1 MNGAPARAGAR
12 ILLVEDDELNRALV
26 RAIVSRCAEPELR
39 GAQLVEAGDLA
50 QARAAI
56 EDAPVDVMLLD
67 MGLPDGSGLDLAAE
81 LRDSPGGR
89 APAVV
94 AVTGNSAAA
103 QADAAM
109 AAGCQAVLAKPYAA
123 ADLRALLTSLL
134 RRDRGAP
141 DQFAAPR

>member
-1 MNGAPARAGAR
+1 MSGAVVRDGAR

-81 LRDSPGGR
+81 LRDSPRGR
-89 APAVV
+89 APAIV
-94 AVTGNSAAA
+94 AVTGNSARSEEHTSEL
-103 QADAAM
+103 QSRPHLV
-109 AAGCQAVLAKPYAA
+109 C
-123 ADLRALLTSLL
+123 RLLLEKKKKNKKTYIIYKKNTKYTT
-134 RRDRGAP
+134 
-141 DQFAAPR
+141 